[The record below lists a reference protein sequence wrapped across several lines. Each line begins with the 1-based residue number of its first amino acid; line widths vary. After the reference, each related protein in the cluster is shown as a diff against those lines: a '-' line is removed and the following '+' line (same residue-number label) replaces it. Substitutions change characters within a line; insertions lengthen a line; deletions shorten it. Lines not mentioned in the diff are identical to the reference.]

1 MSSQPF
7 HTEPAAVGGVGA
19 PRRDDP
25 ASGTEARDA
34 EGAGFEE
41 LDTDQLPPTDIVFE
55 CPHCAKSLSIDQRGA
70 GLVIACTACHQLVTV
85 PIPDGMEISDID
97 IPPEEKDAQV
107 VNLRRALAK
116 AEAQIAELDAQVAAL
131 KEYRTATER
140 SRARTAHKFTEL
152 RSLSAT
158 LLRSQAE
165 LSGTLEK
172 IQNIIV
178 SDE

>member
-1 MSSQPF
+1 MSNQPF
-7 HTEPAAVGGVGA
+7 QQDSA
-19 PRRDDP
+19 
-25 ASGTEARDA
+25 A
-34 EGAGFEE
+34 EGAAKAPDGNAAGRDLEDRRAAAAGFEE
-41 LDTDQLPPTDIVFE
+41 LDTDQLPLTDIVFE
-55 CPHCAKSLSIDQRGA
+55 CPHCSKSLSIDQRGA

-85 PIPDGMEISDID
+85 PIPEGMEISDID
-97 IPPEEKDAQV
+97 IPPEEKEVQV

-116 AEAQIAELDAQVAAL
+116 AETRIAELEAQVAAL

-152 RSLSAT
+152 RSFSGT

-165 LSGTLEK
+165 LSGTIDK

-178 SDE
+178 GDE